1 MGETG
6 AVAETRVLSLLTVLK
21 IVRLPYTRTAK
32 QVAIIETIE
41 SASALCTESA
51 SVQYTE
57 SASAQC
63 TKRHLTHTRQ
73 TDEMNLRA
81 LLLLVLAVDGTMCPL
96 QHELHVTCSC
106 LGLPPGL
113 RRINYRIPTTAG
125 STNLQMKSR
134 PGREVRTL

>member
-51 SVQYTE
+51 S
-57 SASAQC
+57 AQC

-81 LLLLVLAVDGTMCPL
+81 LLLLVLAVDGTMRPL